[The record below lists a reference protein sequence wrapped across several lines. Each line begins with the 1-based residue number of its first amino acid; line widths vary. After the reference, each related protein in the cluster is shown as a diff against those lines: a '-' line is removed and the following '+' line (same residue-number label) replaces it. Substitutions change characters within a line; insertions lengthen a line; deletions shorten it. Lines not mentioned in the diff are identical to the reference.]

1 MKLSRVLIVYKKSTY
16 QIQGVEHKEPR
27 FLELI
32 EQGHA
37 SVTRVVRAHDEH
49 YNTLEKIKA
58 ELTSR
63 KIDYYMAARA
73 DLNKKIVS
81 DVDLIIS
88 VGGDGTFLDASHHT
102 LTVPILG
109 VNSATS
115 SSFGHFCIAN
125 EKNFT
130 QTLDDIEAG
139 KLTAKPILRLEL
151 VLNGQP
157 ISQQVLNEA
166 LICHSN
172 PAGTSRYFIEL
183 AKNKEEQRSSG
194 ILVGPPAG
202 STGFLK
208 AAGGVVLPITDR
220 SFQYVVREPCPRP
233 NENWHLTKG
242 IVTNL
247 TEEIKIVSETR
258 TAAIFIDGAHIVYRF
273 PLGEE
278 LIIRASKNDLM
289 AFINPNLNQIF
300 QG

>member
-16 QIQGVEHKEPR
+16 QIQGVEHKEQR

-32 EQGHA
+32 DQGHA

-49 YNTLEKIKA
+49 YGTLEKIKG

-63 KIDYYMAARA
+63 NIDYYMAARA
-73 DLNKKIVS
+73 DLNKKIVD

-102 LTVPILG
+102 LSIPILG

-125 EKNFT
+125 GNNFT
-130 QTLDDIEAG
+130 QTLNDIEEG
-139 KLTAKPILRLEL
+139 KLTPKPILRLEI
-151 VLNGQP
+151 VLNGQV
-157 ISQQVLNEA
+157 IAQQVLNEV

-172 PAGTSRYFIEL
+172 PAGTSRYFIET
-183 AKNKEEQRSSG
+183 AGKKEEQRSSG

-202 STGFLK
+202 STGFLR
-208 AAGGVVLPITDR
+208 AAGGAVLPITDR
-220 SFQYVVREPCPRP
+220 SFQYIVREPCPRP

-242 IVTNL
+242 LITNL
-247 TEEIKIVSETR
+247 ADELRIVSETR

-278 LIIRASKNDLM
+278 LIVRASKTDLL
-289 AFINPNLNQIF
+289 AYINPNLNQIF